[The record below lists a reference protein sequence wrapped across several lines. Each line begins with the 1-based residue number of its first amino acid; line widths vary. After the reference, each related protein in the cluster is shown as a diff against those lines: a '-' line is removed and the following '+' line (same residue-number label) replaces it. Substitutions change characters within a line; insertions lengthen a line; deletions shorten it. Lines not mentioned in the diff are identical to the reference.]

1 MAALP
6 ALAEASGVAEA
17 GAAAAETAATETEGM
32 SAGQM
37 GRLASM
43 GQGMNDGK
51 NVPKKSRSSDIM
63 ADLNARVTAV

>member
-1 MAALP
+1 MSFMAALP
-6 ALAEASGVAEA
+6 AIAEAAGVEEA
-17 GAAAAETAATETEGM
+17 GAATAETAGM
-32 SAGQM
+32 SAGQI

-43 GQGMNDGK
+43 GQGMTDGK